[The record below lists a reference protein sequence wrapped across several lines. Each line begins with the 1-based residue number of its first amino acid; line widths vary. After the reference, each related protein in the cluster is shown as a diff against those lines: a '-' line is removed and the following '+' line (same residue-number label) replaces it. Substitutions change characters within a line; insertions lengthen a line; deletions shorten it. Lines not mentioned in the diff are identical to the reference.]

1 MGQAQILNNIL
12 NCEETEKNAKFI
24 IKDVSS
30 IYSRRSA
37 G

>member
-12 NCEETEKNAKFI
+12 NEETEKNAKFI
-24 IKDVSS
+24 IKNVGS